1 MLVPQWD
8 GLKKKMFPK
17 NDDLQKP
24 FPKKRCFLKKGGAS
38 HLKQKKQ
45 AQELSS
51 ITEVRNLRFGN
62 SSKF

>member
-38 HLKQKKQ
+38 HLKQKKTSPR
-45 AQELSS
+45 AVVHNRSEKS
-51 ITEVRNLRFGN
+51 
-62 SSKF
+62 